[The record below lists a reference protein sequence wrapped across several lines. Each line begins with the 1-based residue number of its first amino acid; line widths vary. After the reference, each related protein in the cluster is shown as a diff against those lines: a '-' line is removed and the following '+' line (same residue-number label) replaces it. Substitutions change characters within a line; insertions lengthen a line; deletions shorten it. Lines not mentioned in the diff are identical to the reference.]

1 MVALRTPRAP
11 RPSCDRYGHPVCTE
25 ADSARCEQLRWY
37 LRSHES
43 EVAGR
48 WRSLYRQLHKDMLP
62 PVPEDRLVEAV
73 AAALQE
79 LERDPGPSEAGP
91 ESDNETRDLL
101 KEICLTAFECHDR
114 LVPNVA
120 WADQRSL
127 QEIREQLR
135 RRLFCLVKG
144 LVS

>member
-1 MVALRTPRAP
+1 
-11 RPSCDRYGHPVCTE
+11 
-25 ADSARCEQLRWY
+25 
-37 LRSHES
+37 
-43 EVAGR
+43 
-48 WRSLYRQLHKDMLP
+48 
-62 PVPEDRLVEAV
+62 VEAV